1 MYLYNN
7 CRLNRLEKEVNR
19 RVELLLTA
27 DLIKGE
33 VGVYVCMY
41 VSTARA
47 RE

>member
-7 CRLNRLEKEVNR
+7 CKLNRLEQEVNG
-19 RVELLLTA
+19 RVELLLPA
-27 DLIKGE
+27 DLVKGE
-33 VGVYVCMY
+33 VGVY